1 MLDPEVSHDTF
12 LGSRT
17 EILLFSILRNLG
29 SFTLN
34 HYQELRL
41 LHTGG
46 PAGATAAGEG
56 AAGGLQRT
64 GRGSG
69 AQPQQQR
76 GAAARQRRGGERA
89 GQPPA
94 ACSGQVHFLSHCQCR
109 FALCFLGWLPRLRI
123 SRFPYSTRSATF
135 WSAFWIR

>member
-1 MLDPEVSHDTF
+1 MEEIGSGSEFGSVSRIPD
-12 LGSRT
+12 RD
-17 EILLFSILRNLG
+17 ILKNIG

-46 PAGATAAGEG
+46 PAGAAAAGEG

-94 ACSGQVHFLSHCQCR
+94 ACSGQVDFFSHCQVVLG
-109 FALCFLGWLPRLRI
+109 FASLAGPVGLVFRGIL
-123 SRFPYSTRSATF
+123 
-135 WSAFWIR
+135 IRPDP

>member
-1 MLDPEVSHDTF
+1 ME
-12 LGSRT
+12 
-17 EILLFSILRNLG
+17 LFSILKNVG
-29 SFTLN
+29 SLTLN

-46 PAGATAAGEG
+46 PAGATAAGKG

-76 GAAARQRRGGERA
+76 GTAARQRGGERT

-94 ACSGQVHFLSHCQCR
+94 ACSGQADFLSHCQVVLR
-109 FALCFLGWLPRLRI
+109 FASWAGSTSLVFRRILGRQNP
-123 SRFPYSTRSATF
+123 
-135 WSAFWIR
+135 

>member
-1 MLDPEVSHDTF
+1 MS
-12 LGSRT
+12 
-17 EILLFSILRNLG
+17 G
-29 SFTLN
+29 SFTLK

-46 PAGATAAGEG
+46 PAGTAAAGEG

-76 GAAARQRRGGERA
+76 GAAARQRGGERA

-94 ACSGQVHFLSHCQCR
+94 ACSGQAHFFSR
-109 FALCFLGWLPRLRI
+109 FALRFSNCFRRLGFLRD
-123 SRFPYSTRSATF
+123 P
-135 WSAFWIR
+135 

>member
-1 MLDPEVSHDTF
+1 M
-12 LGSRT
+12 
-17 EILLFSILRNLG
+17 LLFSILKNVG
-29 SFTLN
+29 SLTLN
-34 HYQELRL
+34 RYQELRL

-46 PAGATAAGEG
+46 PAGAAAAGEG

-64 GRGSG
+64 VRGSG

-94 ACSGQVHFLSHCQCR
+94 ACSGQWIFFSRCQVVLR
-109 FALCFLGWLPRLRI
+109 GSLLGLVP
-123 SRFPYSTRSATF
+123 SAWYFDQIHNVLVGILDLGSKLFVMDTLF
-135 WSAFWIR
+135 DS